1 MFILIA
7 LFGLVV
13 GVLSG
18 MFGIGGGTMMVPLLH
33 LVFRLPILAS
43 TATALFVI
51 APTSISGAWRHVRQ
65 GTANVRP
72 AVTIGLSGA
81 VASVFSALISD
92 KLPDLLILAAAVCV
106 ILYSASSILYGTLKA
121 TGSTK
126 EGARKNRFTT
136 ARTQRVAQ
144 ICLGVFA
151 GLVAGIVG
159 VGGGFIIVPISI
171 AWFGYTF
178 KMASG
183 TSLLAIAF
191 LALPGII
198 THALLGHI
206 WYLEG
211 IALMIGT
218 IPGANL
224 GARLITRVPERAARF
239 AFSGLLIT
247 SGIMLVVN
255 QMVLGNG

>member
-1 MFILIA
+1 VTILMFILIV
-7 LFGLVV
+7 LFGFVV
-13 GVLSG
+13 GILSG

-51 APTSISGAWRHVRQ
+51 APTAISGAWRHVRQ
-65 GTANVRP
+65 GTAKVRP

-81 VASVFSALISD
+81 VASVFSAFISER
-92 KLPDLLILAAAVCV
+92 LPDILILAAAVCV
-106 ILYSASSILYGTLKA
+106 ILYSACSIIWGALKETSDAKGT
-121 TGSTK
+121 
-126 EGARKNRFTT
+126 ARKNRFTT
-136 ARTQRVAQ
+136 ARSQCVAH
-144 ICLGVFA
+144 ICLGLFA

-171 AWFGYTF
+171 AYFGYSF
-178 KMASG
+178 KEASG

-224 GARLITRVPERAARF
+224 GARLITKIPERAARF
-239 AFSGLLIT
+239 AFGGLLII
-247 SGIMLVVN
+247 SGVMLVVN
-255 QMVLGNG
+255 